1 FDTSGSVPTEGIV
14 ELLVRCALCL
24 SSVTVSGMCVFYL
37 TKTAVSRA
45 SPKRAGSNESRMRI
59 SIADLPNA
67 SRPEPSFRS
76 RSPSFGPVFRDMRNH
91 ELDVQHIVLGLLKR
105 ARKERDDPKFVEAED
120 KATASKPEEQS
131 SLLTAISVESELSS
145 EEEFER
151 DNSFESD
158 YASGSAAESVD
169 ESIHNISGQSSS
181 RSLTV
186 HRCSS
191 GRWYPKA
198 QSVESVYL
206 SPLMQ
211 SEMRFRVKGEAAGCM
226 Q

>member
-1 FDTSGSVPTEGIV
+1 
-14 ELLVRCALCL
+14 
-24 SSVTVSGMCVFYL
+24 
-37 TKTAVSRA
+37 
-45 SPKRAGSNESRMRI
+45 MRI

-145 EEEFER
+145 EVDYRTETQ
-151 DNSFESD
+151 SCAAYAKIES
-158 YASGSAAESVD
+158 
-169 ESIHNISGQSSS
+169 
-181 RSLTV
+181 TV
-186 HRCSS
+186 
-191 GRWYPKA
+191 
-198 QSVESVYL
+198 
-206 SPLMQ
+206 
-211 SEMRFRVKGEAAGCM
+211 
-226 Q
+226 